1 MSNKTTIGLPK
12 KPIHHKPSVEIT
24 YAPGIVIAY
33 PDFDDWRGLYDFQ
46 GTLKSRGL
54 NWNQDI
60 FHSLANNH
68 VKSVTE
74 ELDLI
79 SKRTTGR
86 VVFGAIKGKSPL
98 KVRIF
103 PYDFMSS
110 SNWSSRPLA
119 VTSAADWNAAWQK
132 NAPVIGAGPDGKRF
146 SSDDI
151 GSGDGSDADIFFS
164 KKHSSAIKLP
174 DEVLIHELVHA
185 SRIVGGEFYDM
196 PMSGG
201 YGNQEEFLAVVIA
214 DMYRSEK
221 RRPLINYHG
230 GSIDAATFLDIKLS
244 PTPRLVLAL
253 LRSRQSSLFTA
264 LAQAKTPFNP
274 FQQVDAELKALI
286 AKIERD

>member
-1 MSNKTTIGLPK
+1 M
-12 KPIHHKPSVEIT
+12 
-24 YAPGIVIAY
+24 
-33 PDFDDWRGLYDFQ
+33 
-46 GTLKSRGL
+46 
-54 NWNQDI
+54 
-60 FHSLANNH
+60 
-68 VKSVTE
+68 
-74 ELDLI
+74 
-79 SKRTTGR
+79 
-86 VVFGAIKGKSPL
+86 
-98 KVRIF
+98 
-103 PYDFMSS
+103 
-110 SNWSSRPLA
+110 
-119 VTSAADWNAAWQK
+119 
-132 NAPVIGAGPDGKRF
+132 
-146 SSDDI
+146 
-151 GSGDGSDADIFFS
+151 
-164 KKHSSAIKLP
+164 
-174 DEVLIHELVHA
+174 LIHELVHA

-274 FQQVDAELKALI
+274 FQQVDAESKALI